1 MTETKESGMKFTK
14 RTWNMLSNIS
24 WAMLFIL
31 GVGTVV
37 TGSVVESV
45 YEVDFFAAPAQYYF
59 MAGLGAAILFGALG
73 FFCSSRAWNLLSE
86 EEKQRRIEENRA
98 QKEKSK
104 RSERIFMGFAAFMA
118 ILAAVWFGSALLQ
131 DQLTAWFS
139 PTIAKYLAMTS
150 LYAFKILGTIAGA
163 VLCGALL
170 WQGMKVFWQGI
181 KWAGNGLR
189 QHLHV
194 NQS

>member
-14 RTWNMLSNIS
+14 RTWNVLSNIS

-59 MAGLGAAILFGALG
+59 MAGLGMAILFGALG
-73 FFCSSRAWNLLSE
+73 WFCSSRAWDLLSE
-86 EEKQRRIEENRA
+86 EEKQRRIEKSRVE
-98 QKEKSK
+98 KEKSK
-104 RSERIFMGFAAFMA
+104 RSERFLMVFSILMGV
-118 ILAAVWFGSALLQ
+118 LAAVFLGTLVFHA
-131 DQLTAWFS
+131 QLAAWSS
-139 PTIAKYLAMTS
+139 PVIAQNMIRIPFYIFMVLA
-150 LYAFKILGTIAGA
+150 TIAGA
-163 VLCGALL
+163 VLCGSLL
-170 WQGMKVFWQGI
+170 WQGMKIFWQGI
-181 KWAGNGLR
+181 KWGGNGLR
-189 QHLHV
+189 QHFHV